1 MFTCSIIEDAFV
13 IETERL
19 ALRWPRLSD
28 AAAIACQAGD
38 KAVAEMTAHIPHPYP
53 PGQAE
58 QFIAAARF
66 ANATGKGLTLLATLR
81 SAPDAAI
88 GAFSAMPSHGT
99 NMPSMGYWLGRSSW
113 GRGLATEALRG
124 LIDTLFGRMN
134 INGLSAEV
142 RVVNPASRR
151 VLEKCGFRQD
161 GAGFM
166 DFPARGGRL
175 PVDLF
180 TLERGIWA
188 SLKQWMP
195 AVVIEGVRDDTAT
208 TAPVR

>member
-1 MFTCSIIEDAFV
+1 MFTCGLIEDAFV

-19 ALRWPRLSD
+19 ALRWPRLAD
-28 AAAIACQAGD
+28 AATIARLAGEQ
-38 KAVAEMTAHIPHPYP
+38 AVAEMTAHIPHPYL

-58 QFIAAARF
+58 QFIAASRAD
-66 ANATGKGLTLLATLR
+66 NAAGKVLTLVATLR
-81 SAPDAAI
+81 EAPDEILGAVGAMAGQRAAT
-88 GAFSAMPSHGT
+88 PSV
-99 NMPSMGYWLGRSSW
+99 GYWLGRPHW
-113 GRGLATEALRG
+113 GRGLATEALRA
-124 LIDTLFGRMN
+124 LIDTVFERSAAPA
-134 INGLSAEV
+134 IAAEV

-151 VLEKCGFRQD
+151 VLEKCGFRHD

-188 SLKQWMP
+188 SLKQWTP
-195 AVVIEGVRDDTAT
+195 AVITAGAVAS
-208 TAPVR
+208 APME

>member
-1 MFTCSIIEDAFV
+1 MFTCGIIEDAFV

-19 ALRWPRLSD
+19 ALRWPRLVD
-28 AAAIACQAGD
+28 AAAIARLAGE
-38 KAVAEMTAHIPHPYP
+38 KAVAEMTAHIPHPYL

-58 QFIAAARF
+58 QFIATSRANNAA
-66 ANATGKGLTLLATLR
+66 GKALTLVATLR
-81 SAPDAAI
+81 EAPAEVL
-88 GAFSAMPSHGT
+88 GAVGAMAGQRATPAV
-99 NMPSMGYWLGRSSW
+99 GYWLGRPYW
-113 GRGLATEALRG
+113 GRGLATEALRA
-124 LIDTLFGRMN
+124 LIDTVFERSAAPA
-134 INGLSAEV
+134 IAAEV

-151 VLEKCGFRQD
+151 VLEKCGFRHD

-188 SLKQWMP
+188 SLKQWTP
-195 AVVIEGVRDDTAT
+195 AVITAGAVAS
-208 TAPVR
+208 APLE